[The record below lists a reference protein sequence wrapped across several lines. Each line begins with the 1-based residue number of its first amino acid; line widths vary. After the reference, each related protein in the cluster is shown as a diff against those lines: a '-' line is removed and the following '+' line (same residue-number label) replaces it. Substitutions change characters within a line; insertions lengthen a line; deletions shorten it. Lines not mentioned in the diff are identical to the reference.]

1 MHRVV
6 TNGRLLSWTFQ
17 RCGCALSLARRVMS
31 LLSAWLLLQGGPIG
45 RDLDED
51 TTQALSED
59 QVAKLD
65 DLAAAARS
73 ASRGGGD
80 DETGGPLDNK

>member
-1 MHRVV
+1 M
-6 TNGRLLSWTFQ
+6 
-17 RCGCALSLARRVMS
+17 
-31 LLSAWLLLQGGPIG
+31 QGGPIG

-51 TTQALSED
+51 TTQALSDE

-73 ASRGGGD
+73 AARGGGD
-80 DETGGPLDNK
+80 DETSAPQDSK